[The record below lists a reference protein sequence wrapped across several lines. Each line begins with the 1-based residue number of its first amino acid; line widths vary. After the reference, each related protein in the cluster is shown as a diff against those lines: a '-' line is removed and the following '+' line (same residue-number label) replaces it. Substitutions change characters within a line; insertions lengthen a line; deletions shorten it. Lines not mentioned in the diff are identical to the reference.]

1 MDPHIKAFI
10 YIFIIVII
18 CIVIFSFIYVSINED
33 DSDPINKGYLNS
45 LYTSVT
51 IQTNIGMKGEP
62 TTTALKYWIMI
73 QSILSYVITLGFAYV
88 LLKYIMIDK
97 QKK

>member
-18 CIVIFSFIYVSINED
+18 CIIIFAFIYNSITGD
-33 DSDPINKGYLNS
+33 DYDPQNKGFLNS

-51 IQTNIGMKGEP
+51 IQTNIGMKDQP
-62 TTTALKYWIMI
+62 TTTALKYWIMV
-73 QSILSYVITLGFAYV
+73 QSFLSYTITLGFAYV
-88 LLKYIMIDK
+88 FLKYIMIDK